1 MYFILLHDVRCLNF
15 SSLIGIFSGEGS
27 GTDDP
32 ENQAENSDTDNEEQQ
47 ASDII
52 KQVLVSVTSSNRYLY
67 Q

>member
-1 MYFILLHDVRCLNF
+1 MYDAWNSVPWLVF
-15 SSLIGIFSGEGS
+15 FSGEGS

-52 KQVLVSVTSSNRYLY
+52 KQVLVTVMVCQAVTSSNRLLY